1 MLRISAFHWYVVVD
15 EVKKKKKLTHIN
27 TLVMPKVL
35 GKASLQT
42 KEAVIK
48 L

>member
-15 EVKKKKKLTHIN
+15 EVKKKKKVNPHQHFGN
-27 TLVMPKVL
+27 AKVL